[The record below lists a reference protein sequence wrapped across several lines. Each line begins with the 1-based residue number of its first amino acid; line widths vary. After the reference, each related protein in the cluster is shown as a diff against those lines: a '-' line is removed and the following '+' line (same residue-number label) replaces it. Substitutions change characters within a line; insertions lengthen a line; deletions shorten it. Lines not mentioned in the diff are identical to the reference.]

1 MNTPSLCDLR
11 SVFHRPFVLLLA
23 AFIGLAP
30 LSARGQFASILDT
43 TSRFAGTGAVP
54 SVFNGD
60 TGVATAT
67 TLNVPFYVV
76 IDSLGNL
83 YVSDKQNN
91 CVRKVATN
99 GQITTVAGLRVSGGA
114 DTCNPATGTA
124 SDPSQGLLAPT
135 GLAIDSNN
143 TLYIADSQH
152 NCVRSLAS
160 GTVDSFASPA
170 LTTVAGTCTIVNT
183 NSDTPAPD
191 GLAVDSNSNL
201 YISIADSLTGNPA
214 YQVVRHLASDS
225 ATTICYVAGDPSIYA
240 ATTMCS
246 GIANTVELS
255 RPAGLAFDKNGNLF
269 IADSNND
276 CVREIVGMT
285 TQTTPVG
292 QCNNDN
298 SGSLT
303 TALNNPYGLAFS
315 ADGSL
320 FISESESGYNHV
332 VSFNSGTNSLA
343 LIAGLSSGASGPYN
357 LSQEGQAASL
367 VPLNQPLGVTTDAG
381 GNIYLADSQNNIV
394 RKLGTNL
401 SFPNT
406 NVGSTSASQTIV
418 FSINQTVN
426 LTLTVGT
433 DFNLVSTTCN
443 GAQSASTTCQVVIAF
458 SPSRPGYRYSAL
470 QLKDSISGKL
480 ISVELRGLGIGPLS
494 LLAPGVAST
503 RASSLRTAIA
513 VSTDSAGD
521 AYVLEQGNGSSTAD
535 VLFYPAGGGAAQV
548 VVAQGAG
555 MVTPTAMAVDGAGNI
570 FIADSGI
577 GGLGG
582 GNIIRFGADG
592 SVNTSYATGLPGVNS
607 MAFDGFDDL
616 FLAIGGSFHNITEIY
631 AGGQRRV
638 VAGNGTVPD
647 ANNVVATSALF
658 SDPSGI
664 ALWPNGIAVADAA
677 THYVY
682 SIDNSGIIHIVAGN
696 GTTTTT
702 NATIATGTGLLTPYG
717 LAIDAAGDI
726 YIADGSA
733 NRVYA
738 VYSVISNG
746 SNIYPVIGTGTAG
759 YTGDGGP
766 STAATINAPLA
777 IALDGSSDLFVID
790 SGNSAL
796 REVTYPV
803 TSYISFGSVLVG
815 ATSSPVL
822 QYLANAGNANLAFSL
837 YPFTT
842 TDSHYAV
849 SPGST
854 TCTATTVSGGVCDI
868 AYTFSP
874 TVAGAAPPGQ
884 SNLISNSYNS
894 QQTVIFS
901 TSGSSGYSSGPL
913 PFTLIP
919 ETEVFGYS
927 FPESFTFTGSSPASG
942 TMIFYIGSQVLC
954 TATISNASAGTI
966 TCNAPPSGLA
976 VGSYTVS
983 FTFTSTNSYYSSVT
997 GTIPLAITR
1006 APLTVTPNNF
1016 SRQYGQTNPAFT
1028 GIITGA
1034 VNGDVFTASYSTTA
1048 TQLSPVG
1055 TYPIT
1060 ATLTPVGSANLN
1072 NYSVTYNTGTLT
1084 IAPAGSG
1091 GSGGLVVT
1099 PANATRQYGTPNPPF
1114 NGTITGAVNG
1124 DNFTA
1129 TYSTTATQFS
1139 PVGTYP
1145 ITATLT
1151 PVGSASF
1158 SNYSVTYNVGTL
1170 TITPSAT
1177 ALVVTVNNATRPYGT
1192 PNPTFTG
1199 SISGA
1204 LNGDTF
1210 TVTYST
1216 TATILSPVGAYPIT
1230 ATLSGAAAANYS
1242 NVTVNPGTL
1251 TVTQATTPLVVTVN
1265 NASRPYGTPN
1275 PTFTGSITGALNGDT
1290 FTVTYAT
1297 AATILS
1303 PIGTYPITAIVSGA
1317 SAANYNVT
1325 VVPGTLTITPA
1336 TTPLVIAVNNT
1347 SRPYAAT
1354 NPTFTSTI
1362 TGALNGDTFTVTY
1375 ATTATILSPVGAYP
1389 IAATLSG
1396 AAAANYNNVTVIP
1409 GTLTITPA
1417 ATPLVIT
1424 ANNATR
1430 PYGTPN
1436 PTFTGSITG
1445 ALNGDT
1451 FTVTYST
1458 PATIASPVGNYA
1470 ITAAVTGANI
1480 ANYATVTVVPGTL
1493 IITPATTPLVITV
1506 NNATR
1511 PYGTPNPTFTSTIT
1525 GALNGDTFTVTY
1537 STLATIASPVGNYA
1551 ITAIVS
1557 GASAANYNNVTVNP
1571 GTLTV
1576 TQATTPLVVSVNNAS
1591 RPYGAPNPTF
1601 TSTIT
1606 GAAPGDTFTV
1616 TYATAATVLS
1626 PIGTYPITAAVTG
1639 ANIANYATVTVIPGT
1654 LTITPS
1660 TTPLVITV
1668 NNATRPY
1675 GTPNPTF
1682 TGSIAGALNGDT
1694 FTVTYS
1700 TLATI
1705 ASPVGAYPIT
1715 ATLSGAA
1722 AANYNNVT
1730 VVPGTL
1736 TITPATTP
1744 LVITVNNATRP
1755 YGAPNPTFT
1764 GTIAGALNG
1773 DTFTVTYSTTATVL
1787 SPIGTYPLT
1796 AIVSGAS
1803 AANYNNVTV
1812 VPGTLTITPATT
1824 PLVVTVNNVA
1834 RAYGAPNPTFTSAI
1848 AGAAPGDTFTVTYAT
1863 TATALSDVGSYP
1875 ITAAVSGANIANYAT
1890 VTVVPGALAITPL
1903 ATVTTVTTSA
1913 TPITQGAS
1921 VTFIAT
1927 VAAGASVPVTAATV
1941 NFYNGT
1947 TLLCAATL
1955 NSSGVA
1961 TCTTSTLPVG
1971 TLTITAAYQATLD
1984 FASSSGT
1991 VAQAV
1996 NPGSFTLSA
2005 APPNQ
2010 FISGPGTTVY
2020 AVTVSSVQGFAGP
2033 VTLACAGLPAD
2044 ASCTFATP
2052 TVTLTGTGD
2061 GASVSTTMT
2070 VTTTMADARLALPAL
2085 PAPAGRT
2092 PSGLSPIAFAAVFPF
2107 GLVAF
2112 FGLSRRKRVH
2122 PRATRSPNFRLL
2134 LALLCTAAI
2143 VSLAGCACLSS
2154 INQVYTIPIT
2164 GTTSVS
2170 GVSSQSTSVSLTV
2183 AQE

>member
-1 MNTPSLCDLR
+1 MNTPRLCSLRAVLP
-11 SVFHRPFVLLLA
+11 RPLVLLLA
-23 AFIGLAP
+23 GFLSLAP
-30 LSARGQFASILDT
+30 LSARAQFATILDT
-43 TSRFAGTGAVP
+43 TSRFAGNSTGTGG
-54 SVFNGD
+54 FNQD
-60 TGVATAT
+60 SGVATAT
-67 TLNVPFYVV
+67 SLNVPSYIVF
-76 IDSLGNL
+76 DSLGNL
-83 YVSDKQNN
+83 YISDTQNN
-91 CVRKVATN
+91 CVRKVDTT
-99 GQITTVAGLRVSGGA
+99 GHVSTVAGLRVSGGP
-114 DTCNPATGTA
+114 DTCNTA
-124 SDPSQGLLAPT
+124 SNPGPDPTEGLLAPT
-135 GLAIDSNN
+135 GLAVDSSN

-160 GTVDSFASPA
+160 GVVDSFAANA
-170 LTTVAGTCTIVNT
+170 LTTVAGTCTIVTT
-183 NSDTPAPD
+183 NSDTPVPM
-191 GLAVDSNSNL
+191 GLAVDSSANL
-201 YISIADSLTGNPA
+201 YISIVGSGTGVAVN
-214 YQVVRHLASDS
+214 QVVRHLAGAT
-225 ATTICYVAGDPSIYA
+225 ATTICSVAGQTSTYA
-240 ATTMCS
+240 ATTQCS
-246 GIANTVELS
+246 GVTSTVSLD

-269 IADSNND
+269 IADSNNN
-276 CVREIVGMT
+276 CVREIAGL
-285 TQTTPVG
+285 TTPQTAVG
-292 QCNNDN
+292 QCTND
-298 SGSLT
+298 LT
-303 TALNNPYGLAFS
+303 GNTATALNNPYGLAFS

-320 FISESESGYNHV
+320 FISESGTGRNNV
-332 VSFNSGTNSLA
+332 VGFNSGTNSLA
-343 LIAGLSSGASGPYN
+343 LIAGLSSGLSGAYN

-367 VPLNQPLGVTTDAG
+367 VPLDQPLGVTTDTG

-406 NVGSTSASQTIV
+406 NVGSISASQTIV

-426 LTLTVGT
+426 LTITVGT
-433 DFNLVSTTCN
+433 DYFLVSTTCN
-443 GAQSASTTCQVVIAF
+443 GAHSASTTCQVVINF
-458 SPSRPGYRYSAL
+458 QPSRPGFRYSAL

-480 ISVELRGLGIGPLS
+480 IRVELQGLGVGPLS

-521 AYVLEQGNGSSTAD
+521 AYVLEQGNGPSTAD
-535 VLFYPAGGGAAQV
+535 VLFYPAGVGAAQV

-592 SVNTSYATGLPGVNS
+592 SVNTAYATGLPGVNS

-647 ANNVVATSALF
+647 ANNVAATSAVF

-664 ALWPNGIAVADAA
+664 ALGPNGIAVADAA

-682 SIDNSGIIHIVAGN
+682 LIDNSGIIHIVAGN
-696 GTTTTT
+696 GGATTS
-702 NATIATGTGLLTPYG
+702 NAGVATGTGLLTPEG

-726 YIADGSA
+726 YIADHSA
-733 NRVYA
+733 NIVYA

-759 YTGDGGP
+759 DTGDGGP

-803 TSYISFGSVLVG
+803 TSTISFGNVLVG
-815 ATSSPVL
+815 ATSTPVL

-849 SPGST
+849 FAGST
-854 TCTATTVSGGVCDI
+854 TCIASMVSGGVCDI

-874 TVAGAAPPGQ
+874 TVAGPAPAGQ
-884 SNLISNSYNS
+884 SNLISNSYTS

-901 TSGSSGYSSGPL
+901 TSGSSGYSSAPL
-913 PFTLIP
+913 PFTLLT
-919 ETEVFGYS
+919 ETEVFGFS
-927 FPESFTFTGSSPASG
+927 FSESFTFTGSSPASG

-954 TATISNASAGTI
+954 TATITNASAGTI

-976 VGSYTVS
+976 FGSYIVS
-983 FTFTSTNSYYSSVT
+983 FTFTSTNSYYTSVT
-997 GTIPLAITR
+997 GTTSLSVTR
-1006 APLTVTPNNF
+1006 APLTVTPNSF
-1016 SRQYGQTNPAFT
+1016 SRQYGQTNPTFT

-1034 VNGDVFTASYSTTA
+1034 VNGDVFTATYSTTA

-1072 NYSVTYNTGTLT
+1072 NYAVTYNVGTLT
-1084 IAPAGSG
+1084 IVSAGSG

-1099 PANATRQYGTPNPPF
+1099 PANATRQYGTPNPPL

-1170 TITPSAT
+1170 TITPSTT

-1199 SISGA
+1199 SIAGA

-1251 TVTQATTPLVVTVN
+1251 TITPSTTALVVTVN

-1275 PTFTGSITGALNGDT
+1275 PTFTSTIVGALNGDT
-1290 FTVTYAT
+1290 FTVT
-1297 AATILS
+1297 
-1303 PIGTYPITAIVSGA
+1303 
-1317 SAANYNVT
+1317 
-1325 VVPGTLTITPA
+1325 
-1336 TTPLVIAVNNT
+1336 
-1347 SRPYAAT
+1347 
-1354 NPTFTSTI
+1354 F
-1362 TGALNGDTFTVTY
+1362 
-1375 ATTATILSPVGAYP
+1375 
-1389 IAATLSG
+1389 
-1396 AAAANYNNVTVIP
+1396 
-1409 GTLTITPA
+1409 
-1417 ATPLVIT
+1417 
-1424 ANNATR
+1424 
-1430 PYGTPN
+1430 
-1436 PTFTGSITG
+1436 
-1445 ALNGDT
+1445 
-1451 FTVTYST
+1451 
-1458 PATIASPVGNYA
+1458 
-1470 ITAAVTGANI
+1470 
-1480 ANYATVTVVPGTL
+1480 
-1493 IITPATTPLVITV
+1493 
-1506 NNATR
+1506 
-1511 PYGTPNPTFTSTIT
+1511 
-1525 GALNGDTFTVTY
+1525 

-1557 GASAANYNNVTVNP
+1557 GANIANYNITVVP
-1571 GTLTV
+1571 GTLTI
-1576 TQATTPLVVSVNNAS
+1576 TPAITPLVITVNNAA
-1591 RPYGAPNPTF
+1591 RAYGAPNPTF

-1616 TYATAATVLS
+1616 TY
-1626 PIGTYPITAAVTG
+1626 
-1639 ANIANYATVTVIPGT
+1639 
-1654 LTITPS
+1654 
-1660 TTPLVITV
+1660 
-1668 NNATRPY
+1668 
-1675 GTPNPTF
+1675 
-1682 TGSIAGALNGDT
+1682 
-1694 FTVTYS
+1694 
-1700 TLATI
+1700 
-1705 ASPVGAYPIT
+1705 
-1715 ATLSGAA
+1715 
-1722 AANYNNVT
+1722 
-1730 VVPGTL
+1730 
-1736 TITPATTP
+1736 
-1744 LVITVNNATRP
+1744 
-1755 YGAPNPTFT
+1755 
-1764 GTIAGALNG
+1764 
-1773 DTFTVTYSTTATVL
+1773 STTATV
-1787 SPIGTYPLT
+1787 
-1796 AIVSGAS
+1796 
-1803 AANYNNVTV
+1803 
-1812 VPGTLTITPATT
+1812 
-1824 PLVVTVNNVA
+1824 
-1834 RAYGAPNPTFTSAI
+1834 
-1848 AGAAPGDTFTVTYAT
+1848 
-1863 TATALSDVGSYP
+1863 LSDVGSYP
-1875 ITAAVSGANIANYAT
+1875 ITATVTGANIAYYAT

-1903 ATVTTVTTSA
+1903 ATVTTVITSA

-1921 VTFIAT
+1921 VTFTAT
-1927 VAAGASVPVTAATV
+1927 VTYGASVPVTAATV

-1961 TCTTSTLPVG
+1961 TCTASTLPVG

-1991 VAQAV
+1991 VTQVV
-1996 NPGSFTLSA
+1996 NSGGFTLAA

-2033 VTLACAGLPAD
+2033 VTLACSGLPAD
-2044 ASCTFATP
+2044 ATCTFATP
-2052 TVTLTGTGD
+2052 TVALTGTGD

-2070 VTTTMADARLALPAL
+2070 VTTTMADARLMP

-2134 LALLCTAAI
+2134 LALCCTAAI

-2164 GTTSVS
+2164 GTTTVS